1 MPTALPWQS
10 LGSMDA
16 VATMKTA
23 TPARHAATTAHDSAT
38 PGAPGKALMD
48 AALAAA
54 CTIGIEA
61 RSYFGSRPWAEIEP
75 ALSTCWARN
84 YARLRVDWINVAEM
98 AYTAW
103 SYQGSRVLLAPEP
116 PFREVA
122 S

>member
-1 MPTALPWQS
+1 MLVRRDLDTVLA
-10 LGSMDA
+10 
-16 VATMKTA
+16 MKTA
-23 TPARHAATTAHDSAT
+23 MAT
-38 PGAPGKALMD
+38 PGAKTAKTAASAGLMD

>member
-1 MPTALPWQS
+1 MPAVLTWLSQR
-10 LGSMDA
+10 LDQDA
-16 VATMKTA
+16 VLVMKTTA
-23 TPARHAATTAHDSAT
+23 ATRTPESTPASD
-38 PGAPGKALMD
+38 GLMD

-61 RSYFGSRPWAEIEP
+61 RAYFGSRPWAEIEP

-84 YARLRVDWINVAEM
+84 YARLRVDWLNVAEM

-103 SYQGSRVLLAPEP
+103 SYDAPRLMLSPQP
-116 PFREVA
+116 PCREMA